1 MKVLVTFALE
11 PEFASWFRQR
21 EFERLAA
28 LDFPAFESFLGELQI
43 RAAITGMGRERAQRV
58 AREALRWQPDVCIAS
73 GFVGGLKS
81 AFRAGDVLVALAV
94 RDGETQRRF
103 ACNPRMVRLAEDAG
117 ASRIATLCTCTH
129 AVSTVEDKRRMGRS
143 AEAVDME
150 SFFILSEAHE
160 RGIPGVAIR
169 AVSDAANESLPMDF
183 TEVLNEHGRVRVTR
197 LAGKIAR
204 SPQRIPG
211 LIRLGSA
218 SRRSAKNLA
227 RILEKTTES
236 LSAAPGLFSERNA
249 VSATA

>member
-11 PEFASWFRQR
+11 PEFAPWLRQR
-21 EFERLAA
+21 DFARVAD
-28 LDFPAFESFLGELQI
+28 LDFPAFETSRGELQI
-43 RAAITGMGRERAQRV
+43 RVAITGMGPERAQQV
-58 AREALRWQPDVCIAS
+58 AREALRWKPDACIAA
-73 GFVGGLKS
+73 GFAGGLKT
-81 AFRAGDVLVALAV
+81 AFRVGDVLVALAV

-117 ASRIATLCTCTH
+117 ASRIATLCTCAY
-129 AVSTVEDKRRMGRS
+129 AVSSVEDKRRMGRI
-143 AEAVDME
+143 AEAIDME
-150 SFFILSEAHE
+150 SFFILSVADE

-183 TEVLNEHGRVRVTR
+183 TQVLNERGQVRVTR

-204 SPQRIPG
+204 APQRIPG

-218 SRRSAKNLA
+218 SRHGAKNLA
-227 RILEKTTES
+227 RILEKITES
-236 LSAAPGLFSERNA
+236 LGPAPGLFSERRA